1 MSITDVAAGR
11 MIPPATLQPK
21 SFGARRTPRSIV
33 TPEPVDGLGWRLIRL
48 FMAHVQAAALALK
61 PGESWSAKAAVRALF
76 YSEIRG
82 TLLRIVAYLGALGL
96 VAAATAAML
105 RSSPVAAALE
115 PPPRVEWS
123 AVAKPFPAFA
133 LSMPELAEA
142 GFDYSMRRHTSGGGR
157 KDILSWGEL
166 GGAGAHLMVEIYRP
180 GAEATPFRD
189 AAQEIAARTEGLTT
203 AASLKPVD
211 GIESKFGPV
220 SLVEFSAGRNSTR
233 QCLGFVQS
241 FTQPLLQIAGWYC
254 NGGPEIIERGMV
266 ACALDR
272 LTLLAAASD
281 AKVGELFGRAELK
294 RNFCGQRSLILAA
307 TPKHGPGPAAA
318 AMTRLRGRFSS
329 R

>member
-1 MSITDVAAGR
+1 MSITDVTAGR
-11 MIPPATLQPK
+11 MIPPATLQPRT
-21 SFGARRTPRSIV
+21 FGARRMPPAIF
-33 TPEPVDGLGWRLIRL
+33 TPEPADGLGWRFARL
-48 FMAHVQAAALALK
+48 FLARLKTFALTLK
-61 PGESWSAKAAVRALF
+61 PGEDWSAKAAVRTLF
-76 YSEIRG
+76 YSEFRG
-82 TLLRIVAYLGALGL
+82 TLLRIIAYLGALGL

-105 RSSPVAAALE
+105 RSGPVAAALE
-115 PPPRVEWS
+115 PLPRLEWS
-123 AVAKPFPAFA
+123 TVVKPFPAFA

-142 GFDYSMRRHTSGGGR
+142 DFGYSMRRHTTGGGR

-166 GGAGAHLMVEIYRP
+166 GGAGPHLMVEVYRP
-180 GAEATPFRD
+180 GAEATQFGD
-189 AAQEIAARTEGLTT
+189 AAEEIAARTGGLV
-203 AASLKPVD
+203 AAANLKAVD

-220 SLVEFSAGRNSTR
+220 SLIEFSAARGSTR

-254 NGGPEIIERGMV
+254 NSGPEIVERGMV

-281 AKVGELFGRAELK
+281 AKVGELFARAELK
-294 RNFCGQRSLILAA
+294 RNFCGQRSPILAA